1 MKLTQLI
8 LPTLALGT
16 AATFLVGSSQDA
28 EGYSLLGGSLN
39 LSQRDVRIYNNFT
52 GASDNNNQ
60 TPDDNFPGYQGA
72 VMAIWKGGV
81 EWGSLPHGDG
91 SGDPTQSELGSGD
104 ANFDI
109 SFQGEATT
117 VGGTNSNIHSELSG
131 SNGGVLAYCETPI
144 SDGWRIRY
152 YQGWAWSDGP
162 GGAGGNAI
170 DLQEVACHEYGHALG
185 LGHSNSGG
193 ATMFPSYSGG
203 TSGRSIS
210 NDDRNGLQAIY
221 GSMNSSKPTI
231 TGVTV
236 SGNQITIDG
245 TNFSSTGNE
254 VWFTKSGTGGNGT
267 PIKVT
272 GVSSGGGQVTVTIP
286 GTAGP
291 GDVLVKRN
299 GTGNAA
305 LSNAWPTDLESD
317 GPVCGPTNYCTSLP
331 NSTGNSANISSF
343 GTASV
348 SANDMTLF
356 ADSMPANK
364 PGLFFFG
371 PNQGSALFGD
381 GLLCIA
387 GSITRLPA
395 QSTDFLGT
403 ATLALDLTSAAF
415 TSGPAAAT
423 PGNTTNLQFWYRD
436 PNSGGAG
443 FNTTDGLEVVWC
455 P

>member
-1 MKLTQLI
+1 MKLNQLI
-8 LPTLALGT
+8 LPVLALST
-16 AATFLVGSSQDA
+16 AGTFLIGGSQDA
-28 EGYSLLGGSLN
+28 EAWSLLGGSLN
-39 LSQRDVRIYNNFT
+39 LAQRDVRVFNNFS

-60 TPDDNFPGYQGA
+60 TPDANFPGYQGA

-91 SGDPTQSELGSGD
+91 SGDPLQSELGSGD

-109 SFQGEATT
+109 SFQGEANG
-117 VGGTNSNIHSELSG
+117 VGGTNDNIHSEISG

-144 SDGWRIRY
+144 SNGWRIRY

-162 GGAGGNAI
+162 GTAGNPI

-203 TSGRSIS
+203 TAGRSIS
-210 NDDRNGLQAIY
+210 NDDRAGLQAIY
-221 GSMNSSKPTI
+221 GAMSSTKPTI
-231 TGVTV
+231 TGLAVA
-236 SGNQITIDG
+236 GNQLTVTG
-245 TNFSSTGNE
+245 TNFSSSSNE
-254 VWFTKSGTGGNGT
+254 VWFTQANSGGNGT
-267 PIKVT
+267 PVKVT
-272 GVSSGGGQVTVTIP
+272 NVSSNGTSLAVTIP
-286 GTAGP
+286 GAAGP
-291 GDVLVKRN
+291 GDVLVKRS

-305 LSNAWPTDLESD
+305 LSNAWPSDLQSD
-317 GPVCGPTNYCTSLP
+317 GPTCGVTPYCGNLP
-331 NSTGNSANISSF
+331 NSVGGGANISHF

-348 SANDMTLF
+348 AANNLELL
-356 ADSMPANK
+356 ADGMPGNK
-364 PGLFFFG
+364 TGLFFFG
-371 PNQGSALFGD
+371 PNQTGALFGD

-395 QSTDFLGT
+395 QQTDVLGT
-403 ATLALDLTSAAF
+403 ASTILDISSAPF

-423 PGNTTNLQFWYRD
+423 PGNTANFQFWYRD
-436 PNSGGAG
+436 PAFGGAG
-443 FNTTDGLEVVWC
+443 FNTTFGLEVVWC